1 MASKV
6 QKPCRICGKMFTPC
20 ANCENDKT
28 MFRWKRV
35 ACSPECAKEY
45 FSKVEEIRLH
55 HAKNSE
61 TCANKV
67 ENIEID
73 NTVLEENTVVEDIK
87 SKRTRKKNDI
97 KIEESEQIE

>member
-20 ANCENDKT
+20 ADCENDKT

-45 FSKVEEIRLH
+45 FAKVEATRLH
-55 HAKNSE
+55 YAENSE
-61 TCANKV
+61 TCANEV
-67 ENIEID
+67 ENIEIT
-73 NTVLEENTVVEDIK
+73 NAVSKENTVAEDIK
-87 SKRTRKKNDI
+87 PKRTRKKNDI